1 MDVQRTVMVVALV
14 LLGAAVGYGIALAL
28 GVSGGGRAIFAVLGI
43 LLVGGLANR
52 AGIGKPHSRA

>member
-1 MDVQRTVMVVALV
+1 MVVALV